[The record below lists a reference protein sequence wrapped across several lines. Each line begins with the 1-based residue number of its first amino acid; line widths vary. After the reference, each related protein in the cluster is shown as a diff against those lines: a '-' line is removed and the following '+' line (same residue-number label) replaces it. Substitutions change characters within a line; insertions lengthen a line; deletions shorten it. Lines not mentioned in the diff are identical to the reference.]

1 MNDNRA
7 SKKELL
13 HAIGEVSFVLDDL
26 RLYLDTHPDCCEAMK
41 ALNMHRENA
50 MKLKEEYESR
60 FGPLSNPKGN
70 CQHWEWVDDPWPW
83 DYVPEAAPYNSGCNR
98 CGKGACR

>member
-1 MNDNRA
+1 MDDKRKLMA
-7 SKKELL
+7 RISACRFAQKELML
-13 HAIGEVSFVLDDL
+13 F
-26 RLYLDTHPDCCEAMK
+26 LDTHPDCCEAMK

-60 FGPLSNPKGN
+60 FGPISNPKGN
-70 CQHWEWVDDPWPW
+70 CKHWEWVDDPWPW
-83 DYVPEAAPYNSGCNR
+83 DYVPEAAPYNSGCGR

>member
-1 MNDNRA
+1 MDD
-7 SKKELL
+7 KKKLLARISACRFAQVELML
-13 HAIGEVSFVLDDL
+13 F
-26 RLYLDTHPDCCEAMK
+26 LDTHPDCSEAMK

-70 CQHWEWVDDPWPW
+70 CEHWEWVDDPWPW
-83 DYVPEAAPYNSGCNR
+83 DYVPEAAHYNSGCNR
-98 CGKGACR
+98 CGKGAWR